1 MAISEKARLDK
12 IPVSVAR
19 LRFNRFRENKKDAI
33 SFGINN
39 TADEYIKYDPGAFLA
54 ICRQII
60 NSAGNITGMKV
71 YFACYNPS
79 LDTDRAHI
87 PNGKAKFVTLVF
99 VPTVRSGNSLM
110 YDRNDYYLMNALGY
124 GHSSV
129 SKGTATR
136 WVSLFLDTVLPEL
149 PDNDTQ
155 ALWYDRALIEDMIT
169 NVNIEIQ
176 SQETTQMLFC
186 FGTYEQDERMRVKT
200 NGQERQLFIGD
211 QLTGTFLFGTNL
223 IAEINTPLTTAERN
237 AARRWIQEQ
246 STLSD
251 GKNRPFDT
259 DPDSYDTGIPIPPA
273 SSGGG
278 EGLP

>member
-19 LRFNRFRENKKDAI
+19 LRCKRFRENKKTAI
-33 SFGINN
+33 SYGINN
-39 TADEYIKYDPGAFLA
+39 PADEYIQYDPGAFLA

-60 NSAGNITGMKV
+60 NSAQNITGMKV

-79 LDTDRAHI
+79 VGADQNHI

-99 VPTVRSGNSLM
+99 VPTVKSGNSLM
-110 YDRNDYYLMNALGY
+110 YDRKDYYLMNASGK

-129 SKGTATR
+129 SKDTAIR
-136 WVSLFLDTVLPEL
+136 WVSLFIEKVLPEL

-169 NVNIEIQ
+169 KVDLEIQ
-176 SQETTQMLFC
+176 SHETTQMLFC
-186 FGTYEQDERMRVKT
+186 FGTYEEDEKMRVKI
-200 NGQERQLFIGD
+200 NGQEQQLFIGD

-223 IAEINTPLTTAERN
+223 IAEVNRALTAEERN

-259 DPDSYDTGIPIPPA
+259 DPDSYDTAIPIPPA